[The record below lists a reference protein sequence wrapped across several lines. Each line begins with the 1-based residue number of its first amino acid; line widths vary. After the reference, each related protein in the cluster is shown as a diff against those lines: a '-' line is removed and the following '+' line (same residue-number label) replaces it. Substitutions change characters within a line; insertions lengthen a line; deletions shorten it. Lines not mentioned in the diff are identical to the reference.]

1 MRSESLHVVCPGC
14 AAVNRVPESRLV
26 EAPSCGSCKQPLF
39 AGKPIDLTDDNF
51 DQHIGRNDIPVVVD
65 FWAAWCGPCRMMAPH
80 FAETARR
87 MEPRLRFAKVDTEA
101 AQQVARRFNIRS
113 IPTLIVFNGG
123 REVARQSG
131 AMEAR
136 GLAQWLA
143 PYSQESATA

>member
-26 EAPSCGSCKQPLF
+26 EGPSCGSCKQPLF

>member
-1 MRSESLHVVCPGC
+1 MQSESLHVVCPGC
-14 AAVNRVPESRLV
+14 AAVNRVPEARL
-26 EAPSCGSCKQPLF
+26 AQSPSCGSCKQPLF
-39 AGKPIDLTDDNF
+39 TGKPIALTDDSF
-51 DQHIGRNDIPVVVD
+51 DQHVSRSDIPVVVD

-101 AQQVARRFNIRS
+101 APRLSARFNIRS
-113 IPTLIVFNGG
+113 IPTLILFKGG

-136 GLAQWLA
+136 ALAQWLA
-143 PYSQESATA
+143 PYLQESATA